1 MKKIASIQVTP
12 DWAYLYGEDNKIIK
26 SEKLPSS
33 GASVIAVAKLRTY
46 AKKNGLE
53 VK

>member
-1 MKKIASIQVTP
+1 MKAKIQTTP
-12 DWAYLYGEDNKIIK
+12 DWAYLYGPDNKIIK

-33 GASVIAVAKLRTY
+33 GATTIAIAKLRTF
-46 AKKNGLE
+46 AKRNGFE